1 MNPVMEVNAE
11 KRRAQIRMTFD
22 GGAVLVL
29 CAKHFKIKADGV
41 DGQVWQGDLHLTK
54 NQVIVDTVN
63 EALGVDSLT
72 PGVDLGQIRVT
83 IKK

>member
-29 CAKHFKIKADGV
+29 YAKHFKIKADGV

-63 EALGVDSLT
+63 EAQGVDSLT
-72 PGVDLGQIRVT
+72 PGVGLGQIRVT